1 MGHTRSYFLV
11 TVILCA
17 VSAVSFG
24 QTFYGSVVGLVVDAS
39 GSAVP
44 ETTVTL
50 TNAAT
55 SERRVGT
62 TGADGGYRFV
72 NLVPGNYRLEVE
84 RTGFRRYVR
93 DQIVVNVEAAVRIDV
108 TMEVGDVT
116 QSVEVTS
123 ETPLIQSENASLSQV
138 VGARAVQEIPLNG
151 RNILN
156 LINLVPGVVPQGA
169 SDGNLTGKNVFAAGN
184 YQVGGG
190 TANQSATLFDG
201 VTVNDTYGNI
211 VAFVPSPDAV
221 SEFRVQ
227 TNNNSAEY
235 GRYTGGVINIASKS
249 GSNEFHGSV
258 YEYLRNRAVN
268 AGDFF
273 ANSNGAGKPAFT
285 QNQFGAALGGP
296 VRKDKTFFFANYEGF
311 RLRQGRVFLFTTARP
326 GNSELSCQR
335 WVCHRTSISY
345 HLWMD

>member
-1 MGHTRSYFLV
+1 MLSRRFPLALIAGIAML
-11 TVILCA
+11 A
-17 VSAVSFG
+17 GSAWG
-24 QTFYGSVVGLVVDAS
+24 QTFYGSVVGLVADAS

-50 TNAAT
+50 TNTNT
-55 SERRVGT
+55 SERRAGT

-84 RTGFRRYVR
+84 RPGFRRYVR

-138 VGARAVQEIPLNG
+138 VGARTVQEIPLNG

-249 GSNEFHGSV
+249 GSNEFHGTF

-296 VRKDKTFFFANYEGF
+296 VRKDKTFFFANYEVSAYAKG
-311 RLRQGRVFLFTTARP
+311 GC
-326 GNSELSCQR
+326 S
-335 WVCHRTSISY
+335 
-345 HLWMD
+345 